1 MEDAQTL
8 EQKESAMARYLDGNG
23 HVGDMHITTISKTHN
38 QFNLTNNLM
47 NLRMM
52 QPKEA
57 AVFPMEA
64 PPQMNT

>member
-1 MEDAQTL
+1 
-8 EQKESAMARYLDGNG
+8 MARYLDGNG
-23 HVGDMHITTISKTHN
+23 GGNAPGEIMHITTTSKTHN

-64 PPQMNT
+64 PPQMNTQRFNVT